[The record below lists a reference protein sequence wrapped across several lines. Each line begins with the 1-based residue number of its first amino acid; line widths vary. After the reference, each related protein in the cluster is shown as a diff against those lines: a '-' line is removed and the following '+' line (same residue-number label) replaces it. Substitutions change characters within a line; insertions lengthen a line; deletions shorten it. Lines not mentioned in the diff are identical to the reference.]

1 MQSTPS
7 APTYNY
13 RLYEDSVAPPKRSQE
28 LSCFQLLDR
37 MRVDADRPNSRRWGR
52 ARTHKDYEHIHG
64 WPSALPSCVASA
76 TAPSSVPRD
85 GASDGAFC
93 CAGRDD
99 YSRSSNAF
107 LLRADTRDARWMT
120 AYRTGAWRLQIMATS
135 GGPRLTHLC
144 LNSAVSSNAIG
155 KTAEFGIGVRSRFAA
170 LRVSLSRARTHAL
183 TVGFPGTK
191 SCEGLEG
198 SRA

>member
-1 MQSTPS
+1 MPTSPYGSSKLMTEIMLRDASAAHGLPHVILRYFNVAGADPTDRAGQSTRGANHLIKVGVEAALGLPD
-7 APTYNY
+7 PGRNLHP
-13 RLYEDSVAPPKRSQE
+13 RLHP
-28 LSCFQLLDR
+28 
-37 MRVDADRPNSRRWGR
+37 
-52 ARTHKDYEHIHG
+52 
-64 WPSALPSCVASA
+64 
-76 TAPSSVPRD
+76 
-85 GASDGAFC
+85 
-93 CAGRDD
+93 
-99 YSRSSNAF
+99 
-107 LLRADTRDARWMT
+107 RWMT